1 MNEDEKNVQEPNTS
15 GELPPSEQET
25 ETIQDY
31 YEKSKDAILSAET
44 WEEIAEIKVLKGIL
58 TDRRLAQS
66 QKDVLQSILE
76 DKAKKLKMYSQFKK
90 ILSSVKKELAKDS
103 EYQRSTYNIIS
114 FSDADYSI
122 ALASRDFYCDDSAV
136 YRGNMVVINQPLI
149 ISKIFIDVENFT
161 ESVGLSY
168 VKIFDH
174 YPKWY
179 QLSIPKEVISN
190 KNKIISLA
198 AYGIMITTQNAQEVS
213 EYLTSLITDNAKY
226 MPVVKG
232 VSRMGYV
239 YGDFVPYAEDYQYI
253 GDLNY
258 KNLYNSVKFAGDIEK
273 WVETYKTIEGSIP
286 AKISVL
292 ASFASVL
299 VPQVESFIYIF
310 HIWGM
315 SDIGKTLCLRLAAS
329 VWGKPDEY
337 MQNLNAT
344 NVGLE
349 RTADFLHNMPLILDE
364 LQTIAEKREF
374 RDFIYKI
381 TQGQGK
387 LRGSVDGVQRT
398 SDWRN
403 AVITTGEQPLTSQN
417 SAGGE
422 LNRVFDVYCDRRIF
436 DEPEKVYS
444 SITENYGLAG
454 LYFIKALSHDKFEHL
469 DKFMTWE
476 QQTNLEFADLKA
488 KFELWQIYIKNADG
502 YRIDGKKKMCV
513 ALLLLADELVNL
525 IFLGLDENEAQEKTC
540 EFFTKLSRYIE
551 PRDDTD
557 VVRRA
562 YEYILAWIAENKS
575 KFAQKMATP
584 SDDEVASN
592 NIDAIAHENRMP
604 EVWGKFETKD
614 SVFVSGSK
622 LKSVLDE
629 GGFNYE
635 LTVKE
640 FNNRGWT
647 VMAENQEKSTKA
659 LRISGILVRGIELKL
674 EI

>member
-1 MNEDEKNVQEPNTS
+1 MDGEEKTINEEK
-15 GELPPSEQET
+15 PSENET
-25 ETIQDY
+25 ETIQDHF
-31 YEKSKDAILSAET
+31 EKCKSAVSSIET
-44 WEEIAEIKVLKGIL
+44 WEETANIPVLKGIL
-58 TDRRLAQS
+58 TDRCLAQS

-76 DKAKKLKMYSQFKK
+76 DKAKKLKMFTQFKK
-90 ILSSVKKELAKDS
+90 ILSSIKKELAKDK
-103 EYQRSTYNIIS
+103 EYQRSTFNIIN
-114 FSDADYSI
+114 FIDADYAI
-122 ALASRDFYCDDSAV
+122 TLASRDFYCD
-136 YRGNMVVINQPLI
+136 GNAIFHGSTVVINQPLM

-161 ESVGLSY
+161 ESVELSY
-168 VKIFDH
+168 VKIFD
-174 YPKWY
+174 YTPKWY
-179 QLSIPKEVISN
+179 TLNVPKEVISN

-198 AYGIMITTQNAQEVS
+198 AYGIMITTQNSQEVC
-213 EYLTSLITDNAKY
+213 EYLTSLIADNAKFI
-226 MPVVKG
+226 PVVKG
-232 VSRMGYV
+232 VSRMGYINLHANFE
-239 YGDFVPYAEDYQYI
+239 DFVPYAEDYQYI

-258 KNLYNSVKFAGDIEK
+258 KNLYNSVKFVGNIEK
-273 WVETYKTIEGSIP
+273 WVETYKAIEASIP
-286 AKISVL
+286 AKIAVL

-422 LNRVFDVYCDRRIF
+422 LNRVFDVYCDKKIF
-436 DEPEKVYS
+436 VEPEKVYS
-444 SITENYGLAG
+444 SISENYGMAG
-454 LYFIKALSHDKFEHL
+454 LYFIKALSTDKFEHL

-476 QQTNLEFADLKA
+476 QQASLEYADLKA
-488 KFELWQIYIKNADG
+488 KFELWQIYIKNSD
-502 YRIDGKKKMCV
+502 YSIDGKKKMCA
-513 ALLLLADELVNL
+513 ALLLLTDELVNM
-525 IFLGLDENEAQEKTC
+525 IFLGLDEEKSQAKTRG
-540 EFFTKLSRYIE
+540 FFAELSRYIE
-551 PRDDTD
+551 PREDTD

-562 YEYILAWIAENKS
+562 YDYILAWIAENKS
-575 KFAQKMATP
+575 KFAQKMVAP
-584 SDDEVASN
+584 SDNEVASN
-592 NIDAIAHENRMP
+592 SIDSAAQENRMP
-604 EVWGKFETKD
+604 EVWGKFETRD

-622 LKSVLDE
+622 LKSVLDD

-640 FNNRGWT
+640 FNNRDWT
-647 VMAENQEKSTKA
+647 VMTDSQDKSTKKM
-659 LRISGILVRGIELKL
+659 RISGIVVRGIEIKL